1 MSPFETYQSNA
12 AEVPVMRKW
21 FFRAFIL
28 SVLIHCALFIWFKST
43 TLDRFSTP
51 TDRLVPRRFNVARL
65 DIDPKLLESE
75 EKEPDKPLQKEMPP
89 VPDINLPA
97 EKPSLETMMNE
108 VRATPAAPELTKPI
122 LNEKPRVEAASLKAL
137 AQLQENTSSA
147 LEKDLASV
155 RDQLIKDKPQPSKA
169 LISMNEKAIN
179 RMPPGSSTDSAA
191 MASASG
197 RLDALLGQ
205 AGGLK
210 KGDQP
215 LALPGGALFE
225 FNKAELQVPS
235 MEQLRKL
242 GQLIRKNPKVTFR
255 IEGYTDSFGDE
266 ETNRRLSQA
275 RADAVRNWLIQNM
288 DIAPERIEAHGFGK
302 TNLLVQPQPYDA
314 KVQASIDAEI
324 ARQQPNRRVEIVF
337 HFPKSD

>member
-1 MSPFETYQSNA
+1 
-12 AEVPVMRKW
+12 MRKW

-28 SVLIHCALFIWFKST
+28 SLMIHGALFLWFKMT
-43 TLDRFSTP
+43 TLEHFTA
-51 TDRLVPRRFNVARL
+51 TTERLVPRAFNVARL

-75 EKEPDKPLQKEMPP
+75 EKEPDKPIKKETPL
-89 VPDINLPA
+89 VPDINLPD

-108 VRATPAAPELTKPI
+108 VRATPAAPELAKPI
-122 LNEKPRVEAASLKAL
+122 VNEKPRVEATSIKAL
-137 AQLQENTSSA
+137 TKLQENTSSA

-169 LISMNEKAIN
+169 LISMNEKAAN
-179 RMPPGSSTDSAA
+179 RMPPGSSIDSAA

-215 LALPGGALFE
+215 LTLPGGALFE

-242 GQLIRKNPKVTFR
+242 GQLIKKNPNVTFS

-288 DIAPERIEAHGFGK
+288 DIIPSRIEAHGFGK
-302 TNLLVQPQPYDA
+302 INLLVPPQPYDS
-314 KVQASIDAEI
+314 KVQTSIDAEI

>member
-21 FFRAFIL
+21 FFRAFLL
-28 SVLIHCALFIWFKST
+28 SLLIHAILFVWFGST
-43 TLDRFSTP
+43 KLESFTP
-51 TDRLVPRRFNVARL
+51 LTMRLVPRAFNVARL
-65 DIDPKLLESE
+65 DIDPKLLESD
-75 EKEPDKPLQKEMPP
+75 EKEPEKPKKE
-89 VPDINLPA
+89 VLALPDVTLPD
-97 EKPSLETMMNE
+97 EKPSLESMMNE

-122 LNEKPRVEAASLKAL
+122 VNEKPRVEATDIKTLTKF
-137 AQLQENTSSA
+137 QETTSSA
-147 LEKDLASV
+147 LEKDLLSM
-155 RDQLIKDKPQPSKA
+155 RDQLIKDRPKPSKN
-169 LISMNEKAIN
+169 LIAMNEKAAAQ
-179 RMPPGSSTDSAA
+179 MPPNSSMTDSAA
-191 MASASG
+191 MTAASG
-197 RLDALLGQ
+197 RLDTLLGQ

-215 LALPGGALFE
+215 LSLPGGALFE

-235 MEQLRKL
+235 TEQLRKL
-242 GQLIRKNPKVTFR
+242 GQLIKKNPNVRFS

-275 RADAVRNWLIQNM
+275 RADAVRKWLIENM

-302 TNLLVQPQPYDA
+302 TNLIVQPQPFDWN
-314 KVQASIDAEI
+314 VQASIDAEI

-337 HFPKSD
+337 RFPNSD